1 MLLKESWQ
9 EFVARVCYLHM
20 FVCLWVLEPPWI
32 RMHARA
38 SEQASECTNGAGSG
52 RRAKQSREGDRRN
65 TGRDRER
72 EREREGEREGG
83 LCAVAEEQ
91 KQVAIP
97 QEKGGAS
104 FHLLIGDLNWL
115 QSDRGFPHS
124 LVECGSLP

>member
-1 MLLKESWQ
+1 MPERVSRRVSVQTERDQEGERNRAEKET
-9 EFVARVCYLHM
+9 EETRG
-20 FVCLWVLEPPWI
+20 EI
-32 RMHARA
+32 
-38 SEQASECTNGAGSG
+38 
-52 RRAKQSREGDRRN
+52 
-65 TGRDRER
+65 

-115 QSDRGFPHS
+115 QSDRGFPHL